1 MRSKKEASKDL
12 KAALSERPSS
22 VKAEVVYCVRFPSL
36 SEHSS
41 HAVVGEV
48 NITIECWL
56 SYPLTPL

>member
-1 MRSKKEASKDL
+1 MCCKKEASQTL
-12 KAALSERPSS
+12 KAALSFTPSS

-48 NITIECWL
+48 NITIE
-56 SYPLTPL
+56 SI